1 MQNKTGLLGN
11 VSNAFG
17 GRQGLLTSG
26 LGMMFGGNPQAQQQ
40 AMMMGLQQGSQLQAE
55 NRKTQAQAAQ
65 LNKTVEFLKQVNPEL
80 AQAVE
85 MGAMSPKDAYSTHLK
100 AQAPNNGASYGKS
113 PIYGED
119 AEGNIVLGTIGD
131 DASFK
136 QIDTGDFTPSTGV
149 TKVDLGDR
157 IGIMNKRTGEIVG
170 YEDKNLAEA
179 ERKKAI
185 GKAQGANAANLG
197 AATQGLDDT
206 ITLVDSVLE
215 HPSLSAAVGPID
227 GRLPSFTAGARDFD
241 ERVEQIKN
249 KAFLSARQELK
260 GGGAITD
267 YEGQK
272 AETALVR
279 ASQAKS
285 EADFIK
291 AMNEFKQALA
301 RGKQL
306 LAMQAGQPGAPQQ
319 TQTQNTGNITPASE
333 YFK

>member
-1 MQNKTGLLGN
+1 MDKKTGLLGN

-17 GRQGLLTSG
+17 GRQGLLSAG
-26 LGMMFGGNPQAQQQ
+26 LPMMFGGPQMQQQ
-40 AMMMGLQQGSQLQAE
+40 ALMQGLQYGGTMQAE
-55 NRKTQAQAAQ
+55 NRKTQQAQAQ
-65 LNKTVEFLKQVNPEL
+65 RNTTLEYLQRNNPEL
-80 AQAVE
+80 AALME
-85 MGAMSPKDAYSTHLK
+85 AGMSGSEALGLAYKERLK
-100 AQAPNNGASYGKS
+100 AQAPNNGASYSKS
-113 PIYGED
+113 PVYGED
-119 AEGNIVLGTIGD
+119 AEGNVILGTVGD
-131 DASFK
+131 DGSFK
-136 QIDTGDFTPSTGV
+136 QIDTGEFTPSTGV

-170 YEDKNLAEA
+170 YEDKNLIGA
-179 ERKKAI
+179 ERDKAI

-206 ITLVDSVLE
+206 MTLVDSVLK

-285 EADFIK
+285 EADFIQ

-306 LAMQAGQPGAPQQ
+306 LAMQAGQTPQQ
-319 TQTQNTGNITPASE
+319 PQTQNTGNITPASE

>member
-1 MQNKTGLLGN
+1 MDNKTGLLGN
-11 VSNAFG
+11 ISNAFG
-17 GRQGLLTSG
+17 GRQGLLSAG
-26 LGMMFGGNPQAQQQ
+26 LPMMFGGPQMQQQ
-40 AMMMGLQQGSQLQAE
+40 ALMQGLQYGGTMQAE
-55 NRKTQAQAAQ
+55 NRKTQAAQAQ
-65 LNKTVEFLKQVNPEL
+65 RNKTLEYLQQNNPEL
-80 AQAVE
+80 A
-85 MGAMSPKDAYSTHLK
+85 AMVHAGMPIKEAWGQVLK
-100 AQAPNNGASYGKS
+100 AEAPNNGASYSKS
-113 PIYGED
+113 PVYGED
-119 AEGNIVLGTIGD
+119 AEGNVILGTVGD
-131 DASFK
+131 DGSFK
-136 QIDTGDFTPSTGV
+136 QIDTGGFTPSTGV

-170 YEDKNLAEA
+170 YEDKNLIGA
-179 ERKKAI
+179 ERDKAI

-206 ITLVDSVLE
+206 MTLVDSVLE

-227 GRLPSFTAGARDFD
+227 GRLPSFTAGSRDFD

-285 EADFIK
+285 EADFIQ

-306 LAMQAGQPGAPQQ
+306 LAMQAGQAPQQ
-319 TQTQNTGNITPASE
+319 PQTQNTGNITPASE

>member
-1 MQNKTGLLGN
+1 MQNNKTGLLGN
-11 VSNAFG
+11 ISNASG
-17 GRQGLLTSG
+17 GRQGLLSAG
-26 LGMMFGGNPQAQQQ
+26 LPMMFGGPQMQQQ
-40 AMMMGLQQGSQLQAE
+40 ALMQGLQYGGTMQAE

-100 AQAPNNGASYGKS
+100 AEAPNNGASYSKS
-113 PIYGED
+113 PVYGED
-119 AEGNIVLGTIGD
+119 AEGNVILGTVGD
-131 DASFK
+131 DGSFK
-136 QIDTGDFTPSTGV
+136 QIDTGGFTPSTGV

-170 YEDKNLAEA
+170 YEDKNLVGA
-179 ERKKAI
+179 ERDKAI

-206 ITLVDSVLE
+206 MTLVDSVLK

-227 GRLPSFTAGARDFD
+227 GRLPSFSSGARDFD

-285 EADFIK
+285 EADFIQ
-291 AMNEFKQALA
+291 AMNEFKQALQ

-306 LAMQAGQPGAPQQ
+306 LAMQAGQAPQQ
-319 TQTQNTGNITPASE
+319 PQTQNTGNITPASE

>member
-1 MQNKTGLLGN
+1 MQNNKTGLLGN
-11 VSNAFG
+11 ISNAFG
-17 GRQGLLTSG
+17 GRQGLLSAG
-26 LGMMFGGNPQAQQQ
+26 LPMMFGGPQMQQQ
-40 AMMMGLQQGSQLQAE
+40 ALMQGLQYGGTMQAE

-100 AQAPNNGASYGKS
+100 AEAPNNGASYSKS
-113 PIYGED
+113 PVYGED
-119 AEGNIVLGTIGD
+119 AEGNVILGTVGD
-131 DASFK
+131 DGSFK
-136 QIDTGDFTPSTGV
+136 QIDTGGFTPSTGV

-170 YEDKNLAEA
+170 YEDKNLVGA
-179 ERKKAI
+179 ERDKAI

-206 ITLVDSVLE
+206 MTLVDSVLK

-227 GRLPSFTAGARDFD
+227 GRLPSFSSGARDFD

-285 EADFIK
+285 EADFIQ
-291 AMNEFKQALA
+291 AMNEFKQALQ

-306 LAMQAGQPGAPQQ
+306 LAMQAGQAPQQ
-319 TQTQNTGNITPASE
+319 PQTQNTGNITPASE

>member
-1 MQNKTGLLGN
+1 MFGN
-11 VSNAFG
+11 VSKNLSGMLGDRSSRAMMGAQMLAAPTNRAAFAAMG
-17 GRQGLLTSG
+17 QGMALNKDQQKELAERAKKIEYLKSLSNTNPQTIGAVEAGVIDPADAYKS
-26 LGMMFGGNPQAQQQ
+26 MTKPVGGN
-40 AMMMGLQQGSQLQAE
+40 
-55 NRKTQAQAAQ
+55 
-65 LNKTVEFLKQVNPEL
+65 
-80 AQAVE
+80 
-85 MGAMSPKDAYSTHLK
+85 
-100 AQAPNNGASYGKS
+100 ASYGKS
-113 PIYGED
+113 PVYGED
-119 AEGNIVLGTIGD
+119 AQGNSVLGTVGD
-131 DASFK
+131 DGSFK
-136 QIDTGDFTPSTGV
+136 VLDTGEFTPSTGV
-149 TKVDLGDR
+149 SKVDLGDR

-170 YEDKNLAEA
+170 YEEKNLIGA
-179 ERKKAI
+179 ERDKAI

-206 ITLVDSVLE
+206 MTLVDSVLE

-227 GRLPSFTAGARDFD
+227 GRLPSFSSGTRDFD

-285 EADFIK
+285 EADFIQ

-306 LAMQAGQPGAPQQ
+306 LAMQAGQAPQQ
-319 TQTQNTGNITPASE
+319 PQTQNTGNITPASE

>member
-1 MQNKTGLLGN
+1 MGQGMALNKDQQKELAERAKKIEYLKSL
-11 VSNAFG
+11 SNTNPQTIGAVEAG
-17 GRQGLLTSG
+17 VIDPSQAYQSMTKPV
-26 LGMMFGGNPQAQQQ
+26 GGN
-40 AMMMGLQQGSQLQAE
+40 
-55 NRKTQAQAAQ
+55 
-65 LNKTVEFLKQVNPEL
+65 
-80 AQAVE
+80 
-85 MGAMSPKDAYSTHLK
+85 
-100 AQAPNNGASYGKS
+100 ASYGKS
-113 PIYGED
+113 PVYGED
-119 AEGNIVLGTIGD
+119 AQGNSVLGTVGD
-131 DASFK
+131 DGSFK
-136 QIDTGDFTPSTGV
+136 VLDTGEFTPSTGV
-149 TKVDLGDR
+149 SKVDLGDR

-170 YEDKNLAEA
+170 YEEKNLIGA
-179 ERKKAI
+179 ERDKAI

-206 ITLVDSVLE
+206 MTLVDSVLE

-227 GRLPSFTAGARDFD
+227 GRLPSFSSGARDFD

-285 EADFIK
+285 EADFIQ
-291 AMNEFKQALA
+291 AMNEFKQALS

-306 LAMQAGQPGAPQQ
+306 LAMQAGQAPQQ
-319 TQTQNTGNITPASE
+319 PQTQNTGNITPASE